1 MGLFD
6 RAIERCECDVC
17 GKIRDKAFMHT
28 LYDGKICR
36 DCFYKIGNEKYECS
50 LSVRDAAQRIALYEE
65 FNGDWSQIP
74 PYPYKSIEEYE
85 MARRRDSYSSSSRYQ
100 KLSDQY
106 YRDLTK
112 IDTQWSVLYNL
123 KDFNGDNAKLYE
135 KTCLKSINTFK
146 RIYEEFCIPYDTI
159 EFTCV
164 PAYKRL
170 AMLYEKQKKYD
181 KATYVCLDAIQHG
194 VPNEYGD
201 NDGGKMYARL
211 ARMAKKSG
219 LLNDADVKS
228 ILEPETSSTQRSY
241 SPEEVLHTKW
251 GTYEMP
257 DPYTISFVKGP
268 RTDLKK
274 IDI

>member
-1 MGLFD
+1 
-6 RAIERCECDVC
+6 
-17 GKIRDKAFMHT
+17 
-28 LYDGKICR
+28 
-36 DCFYKIGNEKYECS
+36 
-50 LSVRDAAQRIALYEE
+50 
-65 FNGDWSQIP
+65 
-74 PYPYKSIEEYE
+74 
-85 MARRRDSYSSSSRYQ
+85 MARRRDRYSSSSRYQ

-106 YRDLTK
+106 YCDLTR

-123 KDFNGDNAKLYE
+123 KDFNGNNAHLYE
-135 KTCLKSINTFK
+135 KLCLKSINTFK
-146 RIYEEFCIPYDTI
+146 QIYEEFCIPYETT

-219 LLNDADVKS
+219 LLDDAKVRN
-228 ILEPETSSTQRSY
+228 ILEPESPIQRTY
-241 SPEEVLHTKW
+241 SPEEILHTKW

-257 DPYTISFVKGP
+257 DPYVVDISRGP
-268 RTDLKK
+268 RNNLKK
-274 IDI
+274 IN

>member
-1 MGLFD
+1 MAFSN
-6 RAIERCECDVC
+6 RTAEKYECDTC
-17 GKIRDKAFMHT
+17 GRIGDIALMHI
-28 LYDGKICR
+28 LYDGRICR
-36 DCFYKIGNEKYECS
+36 ECFRKIGNEKYECS
-50 LSVRDAAQRIALYEE
+50 LSVRDAAQRISLYEE
-65 FNGDWSQIP
+65 FSGDWTKIP

-85 MARRRDSYSSSSRYQ
+85 MACRRDKYVSSIRYQ

-123 KDFNGDNAKLYE
+123 KDFNGNNAKLYE
-135 KTCLKSINTFK
+135 RLCLKSINTFK
-146 RIYEEFCIPYDTI
+146 RIYEEFCIPYNTI
-159 EFTCV
+159 EFTCI

-181 KATYVCLDAIQHG
+181 KATYVCLDAIKHG

-219 LLNDADVKS
+219 LLDDDKIKTVLAPENTPKKRSCTSDE
-228 ILEPETSSTQRSY
+228 ILR
-241 SPEEVLHTKW
+241 TKW

-257 DPYTISFVKGP
+257 DPYVINIAKGP

-274 IDI
+274 INI

>member
-6 RAIERCECDVC
+6 RTIEKCECDVC
-17 GKIRDKAFMHT
+17 NRSSDKSLMHV

-36 DCFYKIGNEKYECS
+36 ECFYKIGKEKYECS
-50 LSVRDAAQRIALYEE
+50 LSIKDAAQRIALYEE
-65 FNGDWSQIP
+65 FDGDWAKIP
-74 PYPYKSIEEYE
+74 PYPYKSLEEYE
-85 MARRRDSYSSSSRYQ
+85 MACRRGKYLSSNRYQ

-106 YRDLTK
+106 YRDLAR
-112 IDTQWSVLYNL
+112 IDTQWSVLYHL
-123 KDFNGDNAKLYE
+123 KDFNGNNARLYE
-135 KTCLKSINTFK
+135 KLCLKSINTFK
-146 RIYEEFCIPYDTI
+146 QIYEEFCIPYDTI

-181 KATYVCLDAIQHG
+181 KSAYVCLDAIQHG

-219 LLNDADVKS
+219 LLDDVK
-228 ILEPETSSTQRSY
+228 IKTVLEPESSSQRTY
-241 SPEEVLHTKW
+241 SPEEILHTKW

-257 DPYTISFVKGP
+257 NPYVVNTIKGP
-268 RTDLKK
+268 RTDLKQ